1 MKDLMRS
8 GKTKYAMA
16 AAGMT
21 GDTGRQVRGTLAV
34 VQTKLE
40 SRRARIGTS
49 RQAETAKCNQ

>member
-1 MKDLMRS
+1 MRS

-21 GDTGRQVRGTLAV
+21 GDTGRQVRGTLAI

-40 SRRARIGTS
+40 SRRARIGTR